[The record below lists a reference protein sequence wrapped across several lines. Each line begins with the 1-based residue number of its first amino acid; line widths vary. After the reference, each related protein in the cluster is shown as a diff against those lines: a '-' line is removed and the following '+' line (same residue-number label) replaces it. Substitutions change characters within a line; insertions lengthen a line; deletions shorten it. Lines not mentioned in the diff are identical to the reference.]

1 MDRLKRPRQ
10 GRYPVRFEPLATKDD
25 TKIMKQIVERK
36 IMWGDLDS
44 LGIVFYPKYYEWAD
58 ACAHLFFESID
69 LRLDEL
75 WKKRKLLFGLIETS
89 SQYNSPGRYHESIK
103 IITEI
108 ERLAPK
114 TVAFKHTIVRGFSD
128 TVMLTVREKRI
139 CMDVTDPE
147 NIRAVEIPSDLYS
160 VMKKTIAAERFEHGK
175 GT

>member
-1 MDRLKRPRQ
+1 
-10 GRYPVRFEPLATKDD
+10 
-25 TKIMKQIVERK
+25 MKQIIKRK

-44 LGIVFYPKYYEWAD
+44 LGIVFYPKYYEWVD

-108 ERLAPK
+108 EKLDPK
-114 TVAFKHTIVRGFSD
+114 TVAFKHTMVRASSD
-128 TVMLTVREKRI
+128 AVMLTVREKRI
-139 CMDVTDPE
+139 CMDVTDSE
-147 NIRAVEIPSDLYS
+147 NIRAIDIPSDLY
-160 VMKKTIAAERFEHGK
+160 VVLKDTMAAERFDHGNCP
-175 GT
+175 

>member
-1 MDRLKRPRQ
+1 MRF
-10 GRYPVRFEPLATKDD
+10 PVRFETLAVREH
-25 TKIMKQIVERK
+25 TKIMKQIVKRK

-89 SQYNSPGRYHESIK
+89 SQYKSPGRYHESIE

-108 ERLAPK
+108 EGLDPK
-114 TVAFKHTIVRGFSD
+114 TIAFKHTIVRASSD
-128 TVMLTVREKRI
+128 MVMLTVREKRI
-139 CMDVTDPE
+139 CMDVTDLE
-147 NIRAVEIPSDLYS
+147 NIRAIDIPSDLYALL
-160 VMKKTIAAERFEHGK
+160 KGAIAAERFDHGK
-175 GT
+175 EP

>member
-1 MDRLKRPRQ
+1 MRF
-10 GRYPVRFEPLATKDD
+10 PVRFETLAIREH
-25 TKIMKQIVERK
+25 TKIMKQIIKRK

-89 SQYNSPGRYHESIK
+89 SQYKSPGRYHESIK

-108 ERLAPK
+108 EGLDPK
-114 TVAFKHTIVRGFSD
+114 TIAFKHTIVRASSD
-128 TVMLTVREKRI
+128 MVMLTVREKRI

-147 NIRAVEIPSDLYS
+147 NIRAIDIPSDLYALL
-160 VMKKTIAAERFEHGK
+160 KNAIAAERFDHGK
-175 GT
+175 GP